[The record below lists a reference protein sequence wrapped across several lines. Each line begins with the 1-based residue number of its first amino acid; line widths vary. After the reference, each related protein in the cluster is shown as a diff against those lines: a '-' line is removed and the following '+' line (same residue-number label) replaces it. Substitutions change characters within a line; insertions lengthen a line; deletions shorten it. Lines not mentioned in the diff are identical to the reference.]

1 VKDIVEGNVDIEE
14 FDKKQAEEEKID
26 RIKDELRTR
35 E

>member
-1 VKDIVEGNVDIEE
+1 VKDIVDGNVDIDE

-26 RIKDELRTR
+26 RVKEELRTR